1 MDTLHN
7 SFLLDENFL
16 WASCLWGAVAT
27 GYWIYGWRQ
36 RSLIPFLGGL
46 VMMIMSFIGP
56 NALVMSLVSIVA
68 IVAVHWLL
76 KRGH

>member
-1 MDTLHN
+1 MDPLHN

-16 WASCLWGAVAT
+16 WASCVWGAVAT

-76 KRGH
+76 KRGY